1 MYKKIRRDPFKNL
14 FLNYEKEE
22 DWLNMMCQKG
32 DALDYISNGYYIFEP
47 CEQGEYIYRI
57 EFLDQAMSQLQEQS
71 SAINSKQ
78 ANHVDHIASIN
89 RWQYFRR
96 PAKLG
101 NFEIYSGADE
111 KIKHYQQ
118 MNIIWYMLALI
129 FVGPSFMTAF
139 ELVFN
144 PITEI
149 GTPTILL
156 DLILLLIGLFFFKQ
170 SRPLSK
176 KIKNLKED

>member
-1 MYKKIRRDPFKNL
+1 MHKKIRRNPFKNL

-32 DALDYISNGYYIFEP
+32 DALDYISDGYYIFKP

-57 EFLDQAMSQLQEQS
+57 EFLDQGISHMHEQS

-101 NFEIYSGADE
+101 NFEIYSDKDA
-111 KIKHYQQ
+111 KIKLYQRI
-118 MNIIWYMLALI
+118 NTIWYMLALI

-139 ELVFN
+139 KFIFN
-144 PITEI
+144 PITEVV
-149 GTPTILL
+149 TPIILL

-170 SRPLSK
+170 SRPLAK
-176 KIKNLKED
+176 KINDLKE